1 MMQKQV
7 IISISREYGS
17 AGHEIAEKV
26 AEDLKLPLYDRKL
39 LEKVAE
45 EKRVDIAVL
54 EKNDEKQRNVFLSRT
69 VKGFSNSVEEAV
81 AEMQFDFIRKEAQ
94 KGESFVVVGRCSEY
108 VLAGH
113 PALVSVFVLGDPEAK
128 LQHVKE
134 KFQLDE
140 AQALAKMK
148 RGDSKRKAYHNY
160 YAKLPWGDSRGYD
173 LCVNSSKLGVEKTA
187 KLIEEFADAKLN

>member
-1 MMQKQV
+1 MQKQV

-45 EKRVDIAVL
+45 EKRVDISVL

-81 AEMQFDFIRKEAQ
+81 AEMQFDFIRKEAA

-128 LQHVKE
+128 LQHRRW
-134 KFQLDE
+134 Q
-140 AQALAKMK
+140 
-148 RGDSKRKAYHNY
+148 R
-160 YAKLPWGDSRGYD
+160 
-173 LCVNSSKLGVEKTA
+173 
-187 KLIEEFADAKLN
+187 

>member
-1 MMQKQV
+1 MQKQV

-17 AGHEIAEKV
+17 AGHEIAEKI
-26 AEDLKLPLYDRKL
+26 AKDLKLPLYDRRL

-45 EKRVDIAVL
+45 EKQVDIAFL
-54 EKNDEKQRNVFLSRT
+54 EKHDEKHKNVLLSRT
-69 VKGFSNSVEEAV
+69 VKGYSNSVEEAV

-108 VLAGH
+108 VLAEN
-113 PALVSVFVLGDPEAK
+113 PALVSVFILGDYEAK
-128 LQHVKE
+128 LKHVME

-140 AQALAKMK
+140 IQAAAKMK
-148 RGDSKRKAYHNY
+148 RGDLRRKSYHNSY
-160 YAKLPWGDSRGYD
+160 TKQSWGDSRGYD

-187 KLIEEFADAKLN
+187 RIIEAFAEAKLG